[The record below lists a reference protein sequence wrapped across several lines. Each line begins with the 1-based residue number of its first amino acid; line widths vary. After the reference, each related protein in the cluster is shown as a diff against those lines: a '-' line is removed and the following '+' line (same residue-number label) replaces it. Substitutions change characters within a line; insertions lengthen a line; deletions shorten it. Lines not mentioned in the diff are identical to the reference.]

1 MEKIVLIEGFLGRE
15 ETSNLFDFLF
25 NNIDWKEELT
35 VDDGS
40 KVKIKRKMS
49 YVYEKEIDY
58 KYARLSF
65 RGETWNEKLAEL
77 RDKLNNSGNTFVKF
91 NSVLLNLYKNGKDEI
106 KWHSDKEKELGENA
120 VIACINLGAT
130 RKFWFREKGPDKEP
144 FFITVKD
151 GDLLIM
157 DAGCQEEYLHAILK
171 ESEVTEP
178 RISLTFRNV
187 IYDD

>member
-1 MEKIVLIEGFLGRE
+1 MEKIVLIEGFLKKE
-15 ETSNLFDFLF
+15 ETSELF
-25 NNIDWKEELT
+25 NSLYRNISWKDELT
-35 VDDGS
+35 AIDGS

-49 YVYEKEIDY
+49 YVYDTIVNY
-58 KYARLSF
+58 KYAKLSF
-65 RGETWNEKLAEL
+65 YGETWIPELALL
-77 RDKLNNSGNTFVKF
+77 RDKLNNKYGKF

-130 RKFWFREKGPDKEP
+130 RKFWFLNKESGEKSSV
-144 FFITVKD
+144 FVRD

-157 DAGCQEEYLHAILK
+157 EAGFQEEYLHAILLEK
-171 ESEVTEP
+171 EVKEP

-187 IYDD
+187 SYD